1 MIPQVQGR
9 YFFNL
14 DVMIA
19 WLRHRDEDV
28 GRLFVNYQRIY
39 GNTFNTRVLGD
50 NQILSVDPAVFDYA
64 MSARFEE
71 FEKGMYVVELKSSKC
86 RLNLRREIQESSR
99 GFPREWYLQL

>member
-28 GRLFVNYQRIY
+28 GRLFVTYQRIY
-39 GNTFNTRVLGD
+39 GDTFNTRVLGD
-50 NQILSVDPAVFDYA
+50 NQILSVDPAVFDYV
-64 MSARFEE
+64 MSAGFEE
-71 FEKGMYVVELKSSKC
+71 FEKGMYAV
-86 RLNLRREIQESSR
+86 
-99 GFPREWYLQL
+99 